1 MQRKINPIELGATLF
16 APATHKNILPI
27 LKKEKYPQ
35 LKSLLIDFE
44 DGLGEASYRQGVE
57 TLQKLLLEYEPN
69 ELLVFVRPKD
79 PESLQEL
86 LELEGIEKV
95 DGFILPKFS
104 LKNCESY
111 KKTLLNSSFYVMP
124 SIEGKELFSET
135 LLEQLKAEI
144 LEFKEQ
150 LLLVRIGC
158 EDMLRQL
165 VMTRSCEKSLF
176 DYAVPSFILG
186 RVMALF
192 KSEGVFVSGCVYPC
206 FQDTKGFM
214 RDIHRDLEE
223 GLFSKT
229 IIHPSHITPANEAYK
244 VTTEELAK
252 AKDILKTSQAILNQK
267 GTMGEK
273 KTRTPHAKFILKRAE
288 VYGTIYFQK

>member
-1 MQRKINPIELGATLF
+1 MQRTIDPIELGATLF

-27 LKKEKYPQ
+27 LKREKYPQ
-35 LKSLLIDFE
+35 LKSLLIDLE
-44 DGLGEASYRQGVE
+44 DGLGEASYRQGIE
-57 TLQKLLLEYEPN
+57 TLQKLLAEYEPN

-104 LKNCESY
+104 LKNCTLY
-111 KKTLLNSSFYVMP
+111 KKILLNSSFYVMP
-124 SIEGKELFSET
+124 SIEGKELFGET
-135 LLEQLKAEI
+135 LLEQLKTEI

-150 LLLVRIGC
+150 LLLIRIGC

-165 VMTRSCEKSLF
+165 VMIRSCEKSLF
-176 DYAVPSFILG
+176 DYAAPSFIFG
-186 RVMALF
+186 KVIALF
-192 KSEGVFVSGCVYPC
+192 KSEGFFVSGCVYPC
-206 FQDTKGFM
+206 FQDTEGFV
-214 RDIHRDLEE
+214 RDIRRDLEE

-229 IIHPSHITPANEAYK
+229 IIHPSHIALANEAYK
-244 VTTEELAK
+244 VTKEELQK
-252 AKDILKTSQAILNQK
+252 AKEILATNKAILNQN

-273 KTRTPHAKFILKRAE
+273 KTRTPYAKFILKRAE
-288 VYGTIYFQK
+288 VYGIKR